1 MYHCIPYFKYK
12 YLYQDESV
20 QKMYRWVIK
29 QFLSALE
36 TSPDLELKERRAF
49 LDRQHGFM
57 DKIVNLLKAVAR
69 ESGSRVKKIDKLQ
82 VCCYFKSHKRD
93 GIYSL
98 SILVAHLL
106 FFFLRH
112 CESFLR
118 RMPFD
123 FYCIKIVTLVVFFID
138 IILILQLMGIFNNET
153 LFRPYC
159 KNHQKPFLLKSLKQ
173 SPFLWTPL

>member
-82 VCCYFKSHKRD
+82 VCCHFKKIL
-93 GIYSL
+93 IYLL
-98 SILVAHLL
+98 SFLVVQ
-106 FFFLRH
+106 LRH
-112 CESFLR
+112 
-118 RMPFD
+118 
-123 FYCIKIVTLVVFFID
+123 
-138 IILILQLMGIFNNET
+138 
-153 LFRPYC
+153 
-159 KNHQKPFLLKSLKQ
+159 
-173 SPFLWTPL
+173 